1 MHDVMPDDDLA
12 AALHRVGARLV
23 VRGWL
28 SANSIVF
35 PGPQEGGA
43 AVVDTGYFCHAEQT
57 LQLLEMASSGRG
69 IDHIVNTHLH
79 SDHCGGNHALQ
90 ERFRNAKTS
99 VPTGFRAAV
108 KPWDE
113 ERLSFRDTGQHCP
126 PFRVD
131 RFIAPGDRLRLGT
144 REWEVHAAPGHDA
157 DAVMFFEPRER
168 LLISGDAL
176 WERRLAIIFPELAG
190 AEGFAMTHRTLDLI
204 EQLAP
209 RWVLPG
215 HGQAFGDVFEA
226 VRRSRDRLELFAA
239 RPDRHREHAAR
250 ALAMFHMLEAQS
262 TSREALEAW
271 MVGTPIFR
279 RALGNSLKDD
289 FSIDQAQHFDGR
301 PVPSTALSHAARQV
315 VDSLLQDRV
324 LRATGGELFLGS
336 N

>member
-1 MHDVMPDDDLA
+1 MPDDDLA
-12 AALHRVGARLV
+12 AALHRVGAQLL

-35 PGPQEGGA
+35 PGSQAGGT
-43 AVVDTGYFCHAEQT
+43 AVVDSGYFCHARQT
-57 LQLLEMASSGRG
+57 VQLLETALSGRR

-79 SDHCGGNHALQ
+79 SDHCGGNRALQ
-90 ERFRNAKTS
+90 ERFRDADTS
-99 VPTGFRAAV
+99 VPIGFRAAV
-108 KPWDE
+108 EPWHE

-131 RFIAPGDRLRLGT
+131 RFIVPGERLRLGA

-168 LLISGDAL
+168 ILISGDAL

-190 AEGFAMTHRTLDLI
+190 AEGFAATHRTLDSI

-215 HGQAFGDVFEA
+215 HGQAFADVPA
-226 VRRSRDRLELFAA
+226 ALRRSRDRLELFAA
-239 RPDRHREHAAR
+239 QPDRHREHAAR
-250 ALAMFHMLEAQS
+250 ALAMFHMLEVRS

-271 MVGTPIFR
+271 MVGTPIFG
-279 RALGNSLKDD
+279 RALRNSLEDSFPSNTARHLK
-289 FSIDQAQHFDGR
+289 SRAVQ
-301 PVPSTALSHAARQV
+301 STALGHAARQV
-315 VDSLLQDRV
+315 VDSLLQDRI
-324 LRATGGELFLGS
+324 LRASDGELFLDS
-336 N
+336 S

>member
-1 MHDVMPDDDLA
+1 MPDDNLA
-12 AALHRVGARLV
+12 AALHRVGAQLL

-35 PGPQEGGA
+35 PGSQEGGA

-57 LQLLEMASSGRG
+57 VQLLETALSGRG

-90 ERFRNAKTS
+90 ERFRNANTS
-99 VPTGFRAAV
+99 VPIGFRASV
-108 KPWDE
+108 EPWHE

-131 RFIAPGDRLRLGT
+131 RFIAPGERLRLGA

-190 AEGFAMTHRTLDLI
+190 EEGFAATHRTLDLI
-204 EQLAP
+204 EELAP

-239 RPDRHREHAAR
+239 QPDRHREHAAR
-250 ALAMFHMLEAQS
+250 ALAMFHMLEVQS
-262 TSREALEAW
+262 TSQEALEAW
-271 MVGTPIFR
+271 MVGTPIFG
-279 RALGNSLKDD
+279 RALGNSLEDD
-289 FSIDQAQHFDGR
+289 FSRDKAQHLDGR
-301 PVPSTALSHAARQV
+301 PVASTGLRHTARQV
-315 VDSLLQDRV
+315 IDSLLRDRV
-324 LRATGGELFLGS
+324 LRATGGELFLDS
-336 N
+336 R

>member
-1 MHDVMPDDDLA
+1 MADNALP
-12 AALHRVGARLV
+12 AALHRVGAQLM

-28 SANSIVF
+28 SSNSIVF
-35 PGPQEGGA
+35 TDTQQGWT

-57 LQLLEMASSGRG
+57 VQLMETALAGHG

-90 ERFRNAKTS
+90 GRYPGAITS
-99 VPTGFRAAV
+99 VPLGCRTAV
-108 KPWDE
+108 EPWDE

-131 RFIAPGDRLRLGT
+131 RFIAPGEGLRLGT

-157 DAVMFFEPRER
+157 DAVMFFDPRER

-190 AEGFAMTHRTLDLI
+190 EEGFETAHRTLDMI

-215 HGQAFGDVFEA
+215 HGQAFADVSSA
-226 VRRSRDRLELFAA
+226 LRRSRERLELFAA
-239 RPDRHREHAAR
+239 QPHRHRDHAAR
-250 ALAMFHMLEAQS
+250 ALAMFRMLEVQS
-262 TSREALEAW
+262 TSRQALEAW
-271 MVGTPIFR
+271 MVSTPIFG
-279 RALGNSLKDD
+279 RALGKNLGGGAAGAKGPHVSGGGERL
-289 FSIDQAQHFDGR
+289 A
-301 PVPSTALSHAARQV
+301 ALRDAAVQV
-315 VDSLLQDRV
+315 VDSLLLDQV
-324 LRATGGELFLGS
+324 LRARGGELTLDAD
-336 N
+336 